1 MNNLAIKNNDIKYIN
16 VPKCNFIHAVYST
29 HQKIMECHCGDIVC
43 IKNKND
49 FNIIN
54 SLEKVL
60 KYDPGVN
67 DSNPDLVTSVSIDKQ
82 VKNERL
88 LLKEFILDV
97 LSSIRITAYTDNNL
111 YKVTSSNLFGAL
123 FKTLVSR
130 EVKYL
135 VIKNINNYAT
145 AKHINGGIFEALK
158 YISISTGV
166 IVVLDHD
173 FLSVSNNI
181 NS

>member
-16 VPKCNFIHAVYST
+16 VPKCNFIHAISST
-29 HQKIMECHCGDIVC
+29 FKKIMKCHCGDIVC
-43 IKNKND
+43 INNKND

-60 KYDPGVN
+60 KYESGEN
-67 DSNPDLVTSVSIDKQ
+67 DSNLDLVTSVSIDKP

-88 LLKEFILDV
+88 LLNEFILDI

-123 FKTLVSR
+123 FETLVSR
-130 EVKYL
+130 DVKYL

-145 AKHINGGIFEALK
+145 AKHINGDIFEALK
-158 YISISTGV
+158 YIAISTGV

-173 FLSVSNNI
+173 FLKLSNNT